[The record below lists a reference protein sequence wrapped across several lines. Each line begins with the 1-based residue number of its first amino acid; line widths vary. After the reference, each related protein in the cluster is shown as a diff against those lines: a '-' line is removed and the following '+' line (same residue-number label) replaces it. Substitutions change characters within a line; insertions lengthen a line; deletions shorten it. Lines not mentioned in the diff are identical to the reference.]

1 MAMNRDKKVLLTF
14 IVAML
19 GAIVF
24 AAAQNLFYE
33 IWNFQFNLGLLNW
46 QRLFYPKNSFL
57 NEAGNP
63 LDFLGTIEFV
73 CEILGL
79 LFAGVCTSWPI
90 YLGIR
95 KFIWKR

>member
-1 MAMNRDKKVLLTF
+1 MNRDKKVLLTF

-24 AAAQNLFYE
+24 AGAQNLFYQF
-33 IWNFQFNLGLLNW
+33 WNFQFWEPDGFLFWQNIFVNGSEHYLKSRPLAFLGTYQFASEMLGLLCAG
-46 QRLFYPKNSFL
+46 LF
-57 NEAGNP
+57 
-63 LDFLGTIEFV
+63 
-73 CEILGL
+73 
-79 LFAGVCTSWPI
+79 TSCPI